1 MKFAIYLLTALLL
14 GFALAFA
21 GFPETLNN
29 ICVDMKATMPLIA
42 FTLLVFAGLIYA
54 GGQVLGAEFR
64 SRTNVWATTIAIGAL
79 IGMLIAFSA
88 PWLVTTLAGAMGEDL
103 ENYDYSCKEKIY

>member
-1 MKFAIYLLTALLL
+1 MSSAKYLILALVF

-21 GFPETLNN
+21 GFPEELNN
-29 ICVDMKATMPLIA
+29 ICVDIKAVMPLLA

-64 SRTNVWATTIAIGAL
+64 SRTNVWATTIAIGAVLGL
-79 IGMLIAFSA
+79 ILAFSA
-88 PWLVTTLAGAMGEDL
+88 PWIVGVVASAAGEDI
-103 ENYDYSCKEKIY
+103 ETYQYDCKEKL

>member
-1 MKFAIYLLTALLL
+1 MYMLAALVL

-21 GFPETLNN
+21 GFPEELNN
-29 ICVDMKATMPLIA
+29 ICVDIKAVMPLLA

-64 SRTNVWATTIAIGAL
+64 SRTNVWATTIAIGAILGL
-79 IGMLIAFSA
+79 IIAFSA
-88 PWLVTTLAGAMGEDL
+88 PWIVSVVANAAGEDIDSYQY
-103 ENYDYSCKEKIY
+103 NCKEKL